1 MEKKYFQKLKAGAS
15 KPLPRVFKFYR
26 AGLPVLDIWHQIVIH
41 YKQFNLPL
49 YCCLLSALLCGG
61 VEAASDDQAS
71 WRGDLSPIPASVWN
85 KERARHLLE
94 RAGFGGIPDVVSQY
108 ANLKPREAVLLLMGK
123 GFEEEVEKRF
133 PHSGIY
139 EEGIDPFP
147 SSRPATTELAKKNGE
162 ALGIQVN
169 QSARPLQAIVNQF
182 FYWLRASRLE
192 TDRVAYW
199 WADRLLNSKYP
210 VVDKMA
216 LFWHGHFAVNEDKV
230 RDYRKMLKQ
239 LSLFYSNGLG
249 NFRELMIGVAQD
261 PAMLSFLDAGV
272 NVKGSPNENFARE
285 IMELFTMGPGNYTE
299 FDIREGARAFTG
311 WNFNSLEFVINSED
325 YDSGEKKFLG
335 RVGNLNGVDVIDI
348 ILEQPVTAEFLA
360 SKIYKYFVNENL
372 SDVLRQNLGSSF
384 RSMNYEIRPFLE
396 MLFLSKDFYASEN
409 IGSRI
414 KSPVEFVISTYK
426 KLELS
431 KIPGSPDFNLVTG
444 ALGQR
449 LMHPPTVAGW
459 SYGNSWITPSLLI
472 ERGNFALNLMFPD
485 IEFIPQDK
493 YPVYPSGPEIIS
505 VHQRLR
511 KGYDITAASQP
522 PGLDFSEDMMAMS
535 NDMSTQENFNTR
547 YASYRGW
554 QKAIEKV
561 IPIPRHLAK
570 IDLTK
575 MVLREKLLSTEAV
588 VSYFEERFLT
598 VGLDEKHKVELARF
612 LESEL
617 GTNDIS
623 SARSYMEE
631 SLRMLLHL
639 ILSTP
644 EYQLG

>member
-1 MEKKYFQKLKAGAS
+1 M
-15 KPLPRVFKFYR
+15 
-26 AGLPVLDIWHQIVIH
+26 LDIWHQIVIH

-71 WRGDLSPIPASVWN
+71 WRGDLSPISASVWN

-199 WADRLLNSKYP
+199 WADRLLNSKSP

-431 KIPGSPDFNLVTG
+431 KVPGSPDFNLVTG

-522 PGLDFSEDMMAMS
+522 PGLDSSEEMMAMS
-535 NDMSTQENFNTR
+535 NDMSTQEKFNTR

-575 MVLREKLLSTEAV
+575 MVLRERLLSTAAV

-598 VGLDEKHKVELARF
+598 VGLDENHKVELARF

-617 GTNDIS
+617 GTNDIR